1 LSGELFQAAGS
12 GEVTAAR
19 RCKARGSDVFGDVFG
34 DVLGDFLGR
43 FPWAMS
49 WGFAASHASIRYPD
63 QQ

>member
-43 FPWAMS
+43 CLGAPPHLQLMLLNLFRR
-49 WGFAASHASIRYPD
+49 FD
-63 QQ
+63 